1 MITFDA
7 AMRTFD
13 SAGVP
18 LGGRYKTRD
27 GKTVDSTGAF
37 LVGELERL
45 DQTLNMPQIS
55 IKYTRDIDIREDVT
69 IADEFSSYTQNAI
82 AAAGSLGATGGLAG
96 GKSWIGKT
104 TTQLSSVSVDI
115 DKIATPL
122 TIWGKE
128 LKYTIPELESAAK
141 LGRPIDQQKFEAL
154 DLAHQMDCDAQ
165 AYVGDSDL
173 GQYGLLNSPK
183 CIATN
188 LPNGIAGGSAW
199 MPSAGYAGKTPDEI
213 LADINQMITT
223 GYKNSGFAI
232 KPNRIGI
239 DPLNYGYIST
249 AKVATAAGTMS
260 IRRYIEEN
268 NLLAADGAG
277 KLTIV
282 DMKWLIGCGVG
293 GTLGTVG
300 TVNRAI
306 CYTKDYKFVRFP
318 KTQIQRTPIQY
329 EGLYHK
335 TTYYCRI
342 GAVEQ
347 VYPENCSYYDGN

>member
-7 AMRTFD
+7 AHKTFD

-18 LGGRYKTRD
+18 LGGRFKTRD
-27 GKTVDSTGAF
+27 GKWVDSTGAF

-69 IADEFSSYTQNAI
+69 IADEFSSFTQNNVGAS
-82 AAAGSLGATGGLAG
+82 GSLGASSGLGG

-104 TTQLSSVSVDI
+104 STQMSSVSVDI

-122 TIWGKE
+122 SLWGKE
-128 LKYTIPELESAAK
+128 LKYTIPELESAAR

-154 DLAHQMDCDAQ
+154 DLAHQTDCDAQ
-165 AYVGDSDL
+165 AYVGDTDL
-173 GQYGLLNSPK
+173 TQYGLLNSPH
-183 CIATN
+183 CQATN
-188 LPNGIAGGSAW
+188 LPTGAAGGTAW
-199 MPSAGYAGKTPDEI
+199 MPSTGYVGKTPDEI

-223 GYKNSGFAI
+223 GYKNSGFAV
-232 KPNRIGI
+232 KPNRIGL
-239 DPLNYGYIST
+239 DPINYGYIST
-249 AKVATAAGTMS
+249 AKVATAAGNMS

-293 GTLGTVG
+293 GTLGQTG

-306 CYTKDYKFVRFP
+306 CYTKDYKYVRFP
-318 KTQIQRTPIQY
+318 KTQIQRTPVQY

-335 TTYYCRI
+335 TIYYCRI
-342 GAVEQ
+342 GAVEFP
-347 VYPENCSYYDGN
+347 YPENVNYFDGL